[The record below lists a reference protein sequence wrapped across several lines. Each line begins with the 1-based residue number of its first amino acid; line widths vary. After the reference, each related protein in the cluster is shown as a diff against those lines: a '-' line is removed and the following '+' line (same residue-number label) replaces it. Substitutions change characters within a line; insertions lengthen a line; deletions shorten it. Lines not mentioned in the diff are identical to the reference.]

1 LNKLSKGLTFS
12 IILHIAVLIIFT
24 QGLSTV
30 PLSAVKNNDSVNP
43 IIQARLYF
51 PLRLRK
57 KAILTSSKEPLAIKE
72 TMPTDEK
79 KEVMNG

>member
-1 LNKLSKGLTFS
+1 
-12 IILHIAVLIIFT
+12 LHIAVLIIFT

-51 PLRLRK
+51 PLRSRK
-57 KAILTSSKEPLAIKE
+57 KVTLTFSKEPLAIKE
-72 TMPTDEK
+72 TMLTDEK
-79 KEVMNG
+79 K